1 MAIRN
6 KSVRLS
12 VTNAQTKKYI
22 NNASIKGQQLEL
34 GIPTKELDGFD
45 AILLDYE
52 QYAITI
58 QNEDYAAM
66 DAALD
71 IVIVN

>member
-6 KSVRLS
+6 KSIRQS
-12 VTNAQTKKYI
+12 VNNAQTKKYL
-22 NNASIKGQQLEL
+22 NNASIKGQQISL
-34 GIPTKELDGFD
+34 GIPTKELDGYN

-52 QYAITI
+52 QYAIAI
-58 QNEDYAAM
+58 DNENYAAM

>member
-6 KSVRLS
+6 KSIRQS
-12 VTNAQTKKYI
+12 VNNAQTKKYL
-22 NNASIKGQQLEL
+22 NNASIKGQQISL
-34 GIPTKELDGFD
+34 GIPTKELDGYN

-58 QNEDYAAM
+58 DNENYAAM